1 MRWSHSVAILILLY
15 CLTGGVFYLLFTTEL
30 IDDPSVHTLRL
41 TIFVFMLPLLTKY
54 VVQLISAFYY
64 RRQQKNRVKNCVETK
79 LPKVSVLVPAWNEEV
94 GILRTIRSVLATNYA
109 DLELIVIN
117 DGSTDQTGDL
127 VKSFIEDYQEHN
139 DAPCDIKYLEL
150 INGGKARAL
159 NQGLA
164 CSTGEFIITIDADS
178 IMDSNA
184 IIKMLEQ
191 FDDPVVGA
199 VAGNVIV
206 GNRKQRLALLQQL
219 EYLYGFFFKRADSVF
234 DSVYIIGGAAAAYR
248 KTTLDAVRGFD
259 HDVITEDIE
268 MSMRIL
274 SHNFKTRF
282 AADAVVYTE
291 GPVDLK
297 GLSKQRLR
305 WKFGRLTT
313 FYKHKDMFFNR
324 RLNNPYLS
332 YLLLPV
338 ALYAELSLLLEPL
351 LLAIFYGYTFYTN
364 DYLPLAGII
373 IFITCM
379 ITYQIRTDSK
389 RAFHKNI
396 ICLAPVA
403 WILFYIIDFIE
414 LKALVQSIK
423 RLIKRQELQWQS
435 WNRVGL
441 LSKKI

>member
-1 MRWSHSVAILILLY
+1 
-15 CLTGGVFYLLFTTEL
+15 
-30 IDDPSVHTLRL
+30 
-41 TIFVFMLPLLTKY
+41 MLPMLAKY
-54 VVQLISAFYY
+54 VVQLFSAFYY
-64 RRQQKNRVKNCVETK
+64 RKQQSKRAKNRVETT
-79 LPKVSVLVPAWNEEV
+79 LPRVSVLVPAWNEEV
-94 GILRTIRSVLATNYA
+94 GILRTVRSVLATQYA

-117 DGSTDQTGDL
+117 DGSTDQTGSL
-127 VKSFIEDYQEHN
+127 VKDFIADYQESE
-139 DAPCDIKYLEL
+139 DSSCDLKYIEL
-150 INGGKARAL
+150 TNGGKARAL

-184 IIKMLEQ
+184 ITKMLEQ

-259 HDVITEDIE
+259 HEVITEDIE

-313 FYKHKDMFFNR
+313 FHKHKDMFFNR
-324 RLNNPYLS
+324 KLNNPYLS

-373 IFITCM
+373 IFITFM
-379 ITYQIRTDSK
+379 VSYQIRIDSK
-389 RAFHKNI
+389 ASFHKNI